1 MKEKITITAHDK
13 LIFKA
18 LKSEFG
24 VGFQYIRPMPDEPHR
39 NVANYYFLTAL
50 LNDKHQE
57 AREFIHL
64 LTKDLKKFIVDKYPK
79 LLDL

>member
-1 MKEKITITAHDK
+1 MKRNIIITAHDK

-24 VGFQYIRPMPDEPHR
+24 LSVQFIRPCEVEEHR
-39 NVANYYFLTAL
+39 SAANDYFLSAL
-50 LNDKHQE
+50 LNDKPDE
-57 AREFIHL
+57 AVHFLHML
-64 LTKDLKKFIVDKYPK
+64 GTDLKKFIIDKYPK